1 MFGLF
6 KKKSEAEKLQEKY
19 ESLMKEWHHLSNINR
34 SKSDKKYA
42 EAQQILDTLEAMN
55 TK

>member
-6 KKKSEAEKLQEKY
+6 KKQTEAEKLQKKY
-19 ESLMKEWHHLSNINR
+19 EVLMEEWHKLSNINR
-34 SKSDKKYA
+34 SKSDEKYA